1 MPQGFWKKKGRA
13 GKYWYTR
20 IRLQDGRIVTRS
32 TGCTDLAAAR
42 AWRRGLERKL
52 LAEGDDA
59 KDQTPPY
66 PLGQALTDFKAD
78 LRRKG
83 RAEGTIQMH
92 RTKSGHLIRLLGK
105 DTDVNTLTRKDG
117 QAYADARLAEGASHH
132 TLKKEATTYNGTM
145 KLAIKE
151 GHCSLRFEDVKL
163 DGISAKYT
171 PKDRRLTEKGL
182 RKLEAQFD
190 HQPFRVKHI
199 RFIVLSG
206 SSWGESVR
214 CERRDVD
221 LEGDYLYLPGTK
233 RETRRRRL
241 PIGDLPELRA
251 LLKTALREIPE
262 GETRLFRPW
271 NNVRRALRGACT
283 RAKIDPVSPNDL
295 RRTFG
300 SWLKNRGLD
309 SAVLARLM
317 GHSSTRMVDL
327 VYGKLDDDTLSAAMG
342 KLGDVELGPVPG
354 QEDDTG
360 TRQEQQEQVAVAAG
374 GSNHGSKDGSKQ
386 VDSESVSATCETKV
400 SGKPATCSGEAI
412 GQKPCK
418 HGRKV
423 TTPPSSDG
431 GAAVPRDRVELP
443 TRGFSV
449 PCSTG

>member
-20 IRLQDGRIVTRS
+20 IRLQDGRNVTRS

-42 AWRRGLERKL
+42 AWRRKQERQL

-66 PLGQALTDFKAD
+66 PLGQTLAD
-78 LRRKG
+78 LEADRRRKG
-83 RAEGTIQMH
+83 KAEGTIQMY
-92 RTKSGHLIRLLGK
+92 RTKGGHLIRLLGK
-105 DTDVNTLTRKDG
+105 NTDVNAIERKDR
-117 QAYADARLAEGASHH
+117 QAYVDTRLEEGASHH
-132 TLKKEATTYNGTM
+132 TIKKEVITYNAAM
-145 KLAIKE
+145 KLAIKD
-151 GHCSLRFEDVKL
+151 GHCHLRFEDVKM
-163 DGISAKYT
+163 DEICAKYQ
-171 PKDRRLTEKGL
+171 PKDRRLTEKEL
-182 RKLEAQFD
+182 QKLEAQFD
-190 HQPFRVKHI
+190 HQPYRVKHI

-206 SSWGESVR
+206 ASWGESVR

-221 LEGDYLYLPGTK
+221 LEGGYLYLPGTK

-241 PIGDLPELRA
+241 PIGDLPELQA
-251 LLKTALREIPE
+251 LLDTILLEIPA
-262 GETRLFRPW
+262 GEARLFRPW
-271 NNVRRALRGACT
+271 SNVRRALHAACT

-327 VYGKLDDDTLSAAMG
+327 VYGKLDDDTLATAMG
-342 KLGDVELGPVPG
+342 KLGDVKLGPVPG
-354 QEDDTG
+354 QVDDTG

-374 GSNHGSKDGSKQ
+374 GSNHGSKQ
-386 VDSESVSATCETKV
+386 VDSEAVSATCETKV

-412 GQKPCK
+412 GENPHKQ
-418 HGRKV
+418 GRKV
-423 TTPPSSDG
+423 TTPSTNADG
-431 GAAVPRDRVELP
+431 VAVPRDRVELP

-449 PCSTG
+449 RN